1 MKKLLIAF
9 LAGAM
14 LIGVGLGVTALE
26 VSEWDVVQHPYYLEK
41 EELQTYTV
49 VEEINPADFKE
60 IDCYVSHAVR
70 QSTTAYEIIEIIED
84 AGYTDTIKFEI
95 DYRGQ
100 TPENYCWSYDG
111 TDENGKEV
119 YTLEYVIQPGYNQS
133 LKVVRNMV
141 EQMFKDKIFY
151 IDNAGTL
158 IEAVRVYTA
167 TPEKIHKIH

>member
-26 VSEWDVVQHPYYLEK
+26 VSEWDVVHHPYYLEK

-49 VEEINPADFKE
+49 VEEINPADFSK

-70 QSTTAYEIIEIIED
+70 QSTTTYEIIEIIED
-84 AGYTDTIKFEI
+84 AAYTDTIKFEI

-100 TPENYCWSYDG
+100 APESYCWSYEN
-111 TDENGKEV
+111 TDEDGRVE
-119 YTLEYVIQPGYNQS
+119 YTLEYMVQPGYNQS
-133 LKVVRNMV
+133 LKVVREMV
-141 EQMFKDKIFY
+141 EQMFRDKIFY
-151 IDNAGTL
+151 TDNATTL